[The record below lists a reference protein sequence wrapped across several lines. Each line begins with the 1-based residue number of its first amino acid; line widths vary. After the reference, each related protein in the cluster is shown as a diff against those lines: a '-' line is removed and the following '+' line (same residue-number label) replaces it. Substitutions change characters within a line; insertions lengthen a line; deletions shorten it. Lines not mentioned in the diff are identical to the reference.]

1 MDKSIVSSEENADHD
16 DVITP
21 LSTSSKSEIN
31 EKSCMRRFFTPAWT
45 LTILSLGSFL
55 QGFIVNGL
63 VNGVIATLENRFGL
77 RASHSG
83 YISSAYDLGFV
94 AALPLVTLIGESTRK
109 PLLVGMGM
117 NLMGVG
123 SLLFSLPHFIAPHVV
138 TSRESLGLCDVSGVK
153 DDVTCEVGEGDLSHY
168 RYIFFF
174 GQFLVGC
181 GALPLF
187 TLGITYIDENV
198 QRVKSAMYH
207 GIFYAFATIGP
218 GVGYFAAG
226 AFLKMY
232 TNLGEKSTYPNDHP
246 EFIGAWW
253 LPFVISGI
261 TISLMSFLPLSLP
274 RVLPG
279 TEEFRE
285 NREVELDR
293 RLRYDGKQSGNK
305 VVNYFKTNWSF
316 LKVATFSFTTIKSSL
331 DCIVSFGLAI
341 FVPKILMSYF
351 GISYSLASTLT
362 GGVTI
367 LGAAGGQFF
376 GGLLVTK
383 FKMSLRGILKLNIV
397 AVLFSALPMFLFL
410 VQCQNENVAGLVQPY
425 HGTNFT
431 GTNRSLTTSCNLN
444 CNCDDS
450 TYEPVCGSDMVT
462 YYSPC
467 QAGCKEKIDS
477 TTFAN
482 CSCIVLAN
490 TTNHHQ
496 TAKVGACPKPSCF
509 PGGPYTY
516 TLLFLWWAF
525 WTFTA
530 VAPSI
535 QVAMRVVPFDKRTMA
550 LGLQTIMIRL
560 IGTLPGPV
568 YYGYLIEGA
577 CILSN
582 KVCGESSSCSLLD
595 NKELGWRL
603 FALSMIIKVFAS
615 LCAALALLFY
625 RPNKEEEKPV
635 QHDEDDSLELRAR
648 LNDE

>member
-1 MDKSIVSSEENADHD
+1 MEKSIVSSQENADS

-21 LSTSSKSEIN
+21 STSSSKTEIN
-31 EKSCMRRFFTPAWT
+31 DKSCMRRFFTPAWT

-77 RASHSG
+77 KASHSG

-94 AALPLVTLIGESTRK
+94 TALPLVTLIGESTRK

-117 NLMGVG
+117 ILMGAG
-123 SLLFSLPHFIAPHVV
+123 SLLFSLPHFIAPDVQPAHM
-138 TSRESLGLCDVSGVK
+138 TLTLCDVNKNKSG
-153 DDVTCEVGEGDLSHY
+153 DDVTCEIGEGDLSHY

-226 AFLKMY
+226 AFLKLY
-232 TNLGEKSTYPNDHP
+232 TNIGETSTYPNDHP
-246 EFIGAWW
+246 QFIGAWW
-253 LPFVISGI
+253 LPFVVSGI
-261 TISLMSFLPLSLP
+261 TISVMSFLPLSLP

-285 NREVELDR
+285 GREIELDR
-293 RLRYDGKQSGNK
+293 KLRCQKKESGNK
-305 VVNYFKTNWSF
+305 VLNYFKTNWSF
-316 LKVATFSFTTIKSSL
+316 LKVATFTFTTIKSSL

-362 GGVTI
+362 GAVTI

-376 GGLLVTK
+376 GGLLVTRY
-383 FKMSLRGILKLNIV
+383 KMSLRGILKLNVV
-397 AVLFSALPMFLFL
+397 AVLLSSLPMFLFL
-410 VQCQNENVAGLVQPY
+410 IQCQNENVAGLVAPY
-425 HGTNFT
+425 YGTNTT
-431 GTNRSLTTSCNLN
+431 GSLMTSCNVM
-444 CNCDDS
+444 CNCDVG
-450 TYEPVCGSDMVT
+450 TYEPVCGSDGLT

-467 QAGCKEKIDS
+467 QAGCGEKIDS

-482 CSCIVLAN
+482 CSCIPFPSTNNN
-490 TTNHHQ
+490 TDQ

-509 PGGPYTY
+509 PGGPYVY
-516 TLLFLWWAF
+516 TLMFLWWAF

-535 QVAMRVVPFDKRTMA
+535 QVAMRVVPFSKRTMA
-550 LGLQTIMIRL
+550 FGLQTIMIRL

-582 KVCGESSSCSLLD
+582 SVCGEASSCSLLD

-603 FALSMIIKVFAS
+603 FSFSIIIKVFAA
-615 LCAALALLFY
+615 LCGALALCFY
-625 RPNKEEEKPV
+625 KPNRE
-635 QHDEDDSLELRAR
+635 DEDIQENDDNLELRAR
-648 LNDE
+648 LKDEPE